1 MKACSQALRIFTMLC
16 NFHSGHFITL
26 IFIKQLF
33 SSLSSP
39 QLLETMNL
47 LSVFHKFIYSEI
59 FNKGNHTVAGC
70 WDSFLWW
77 LTEDQCMPHFCFFT
91 NPSHQHTLGLFLP
104 SAWMLPLHHPPE
116 IQIQAFI
123 WPTAGC
129 FLWRQGK
136 TPIPRKA
143 LYHWGVA
150 PAWTF
155 VFDVS
160 AHT

>member
-16 NFHSGHFITL
+16 NFHPGHFITL

-33 SSLSSP
+33 SPLSSP

-77 LTEDQCMPHFCFFT
+77 LTEDQCMPHFVSSLTQAT
-91 NPSHQHTLGLFLP
+91 NTHL
-104 SAWMLPLHHPPE
+104 
-116 IQIQAFI
+116 
-123 WPTAGC
+123 GC
-129 FLWRQGK
+129 FYLLLIMNAATPSSSRDPNTSIYLTNRRMFFVVLGK
-136 TPIPRKA
+136 DSNTRKA
-143 LYHWGVA
+143 LYH
-150 PAWTF
+150 
-155 VFDVS
+155 
-160 AHT
+160 